1 MSGVVLDSSA
11 VIALIADE
19 PEAPRLAAALDRLT
33 DRVIGAPTL
42 VETGIV
48 LRARYGGRGELA
60 LDAFLQRFD
69 VRVVPLATR
78 EATFAR
84 EAHRRFGRG
93 VVSPAVLNYGD
104 CLAYAVSASLGWPLL
119 CVGNDFARTDVM
131 LAR

>member
-93 VVSPAVLNYGD
+93 VGSPAVLNSGD
-104 CLAYAVSASLGWPLL
+104 CLADAGSASLGWPLL
-119 CVGNDFARTDVM
+119 CV
-131 LAR
+131 

>member
-1 MSGVVLDSSA
+1 VLDSSA

-93 VVSPAVLNYGD
+93 VGSPAVLNYGD

>member
-19 PEAPRLAAALDRLT
+19 PEAPRLAATLDRLT

-48 LRARYGGRGELA
+48 LRARYGGRGDLA

-69 VRVVPLATR
+69 VRVVPVASR

-93 VVSPAVLNYGD
+93 VGAPAVLNYGD

-119 CVGNDFARTDVM
+119 CVGNDFAQTDAV

>member
-19 PEAPRLAAALDRLT
+19 PEASRLAAALDRLT

-48 LRARYGGRGELA
+48 LRARYGGRGDLA

-93 VVSPAVLNYGD
+93 VGSPAVLNYGD

>member
-1 MSGVVLDSSA
+1 MLDSSA

-93 VVSPAVLNYGD
+93 VGSPAVLNYGD

>member
-33 DRVIGAPTL
+33 DRAIGAPTL

-48 LRARYGGRGELA
+48 LRARYGGRGDLA

-93 VVSPAVLNYGD
+93 VGSPAVLNYGD

>member
-33 DRVIGAPTL
+33 DRAIGAPTL

-69 VRVVPLATR
+69 VRVVPVATR

-93 VVSPAVLNYGD
+93 VGSPAVLNYGD

>member
-1 MSGVVLDSSA
+1 MLDSSA

>member
-93 VVSPAVLNYGD
+93 VGSPAVLNYGD